1 MRNWGVKRLIIQY
14 ILSILICLPI
24 HQNNIPWQDF
34 KSEVKKK
41 NTVLTKMKPSQVITM
56 YR

>member
-1 MRNWGVKRLIIQY
+1 MHNWGVKRLIIQY

-41 NTVLTKMKPSQVITM
+41 IQF
-56 YR
+56 